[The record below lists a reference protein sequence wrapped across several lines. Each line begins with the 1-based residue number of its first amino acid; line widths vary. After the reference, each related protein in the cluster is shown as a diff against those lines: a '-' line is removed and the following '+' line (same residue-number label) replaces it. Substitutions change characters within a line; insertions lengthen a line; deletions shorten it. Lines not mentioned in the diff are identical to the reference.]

1 VTTPHNVFRVSTPRK
16 CWQCGRAVEGSLF
29 CPACNSLQPPPADY
43 YDLLGLERRLKL
55 SADDLQKRFYELS
68 RQLHPD
74 RFMRKSETERQ
85 YSLDASSILNDAYRA
100 LKDPVKRAQYLL
112 AQEGF
117 DVGEQRSKDVPP
129 ELLEE
134 VFELN
139 MALEEM
145 RSGDDSAR
153 PQLEAAEKTFTNML
167 ADVDQQIELLFEK
180 YDQASN
186 REALGEIRGVL
197 NRRKYILNLVDEVHK
212 TLSPAAHAPQPTI

>member
-1 VTTPHNVFRVSTPRK
+1 MT
-16 CWQCGRAVEGSLF
+16 
-29 CPACNSLQPPPADY
+29 DY
-43 YDLLGLERRLKL
+43 YKLLGIPRSLNL
-55 SADDLQKRFYELS
+55 SLDELQKRYYELS

-74 RFMRKSETERQ
+74 RFMQKPEAEQQRA
-85 YSLDASSILNDAYRA
+85 LDMSSALNDAYRT

-112 AQEGF
+112 GQEGF
-117 DVGEQRSKDVPP
+117 DIGEQRSKDVPP

-139 MALEEM
+139 LALEEM

-167 ADVDQQIELLFEK
+167 ADVDQQLESLFEK
-180 YDQASN
+180 YDQSQS
-186 REALGEIRGVL
+186 RDVLTEIRGAL

-212 TLSPAAHAPQPTI
+212 TLSPATPVPQPTT

>member
-1 VTTPHNVFRVSTPRK
+1 VAAELRFRLDRVFGVT
-16 CWQCGRAVEGSLF
+16 
-29 CPACNSLQPPPADY
+29 DY
-43 YDLLGLERRLKL
+43 YELLGIPRSLNL
-55 SADDLQKRFYELS
+55 SLDELQKRYYELS

-74 RFMRKSETERQ
+74 RFMQKSAAEQQRALEM
-85 YSLDASSILNDAYRA
+85 SSALNDAYRT
-100 LKDPVKRAQYLL
+100 LKDRVKRAQYLL
-112 AQEGF
+112 SQEGF
-117 DVGEQRSKDVPP
+117 DIGEQRSKDVPP

-153 PQLEAAEKTFTNML
+153 PQLEVAEKTFTNML
-167 ADVDQQIELLFEK
+167 AEVDQQLESLFEK

-197 NRRKYILNLVDEVHK
+197 NRRKYILNLVDEVLK
-212 TLSPAAHAPQPTI
+212 TLSPATRAPQPTA